1 MTGLTST
8 IEMFTLQP
16 AGVKKEDTE
25 LRSDE
30 TEDEAINDF
39 LLLRISPY
47 SPEKKCIL
55 QIPKTE

>member
-1 MTGLTST
+1 
-8 IEMFTLQP
+8 MFTLQP

-39 LLLRISPY
+39 LSLRISPY

-55 QIPKTE
+55 PETE